1 MHVKANGLS
10 IHVQIDGEGEP
21 LLMIMGIGAQLLHWP
36 QGFVDQLVDRGFQ
49 CIRFD
54 NRDMGLS
61 DRLSGRVDV
70 FKVLSRRILGLA
82 VDAPYTLADMAN
94 DSVGVL
100 DALDIDRAHVLGA
113 SMGGM
118 IAQRIA
124 IDHPTRVASLTS
136 LMSTPGRRRDN
147 LTSVKAARAL
157 LRNPNIT
164 DATSHADSVIDFL
177 EAVGTPGIE
186 RDIPELRRVCAEIYK
201 RGLSPDGF
209 VRQLAAIA
217 SDGDRTRELKAITAP
232 TLVLHGTRDPL
243 ISKAGGEA
251 TASAIPGATYTPLDG
266 MGHDLPPR
274 YWPTVVQAV
283 TKLAMPLA
291 DGRLRA

>member
-1 MHVKANGLS
+1 MHVNANGLS
-10 IHVQIDGEGEP
+10 IHVQVEGEGEP

-36 QGFVDQLVDRGFQ
+36 QGLVDLFVANGFQ

-61 DRLSGRVDV
+61 ERLTGRVDV
-70 FKVLSRRILGLA
+70 ANVLTRRMLGLNI
-82 VDAPYTLADMAN
+82 DAPYTLADMAD

-100 DALDIDRAHVLGA
+100 AALNIDRAHIFGA

-124 IDHPTRVASLTS
+124 INHPQRVKSLTS
-136 LMSTPGRRRDN
+136 LMSTPGRRRDS

-157 LRNPNIT
+157 LKNPNIT
-164 DATSHADSVIDFL
+164 DAKSHADAVIAFL
-177 EAVGTPGIE
+177 DAVGTPGVK
-186 RDIPELRRVCAEIYK
+186 RDVPELRRVCAEIYR

-217 SDGDRTRELKAITAP
+217 ADGDRTRELRLVQAP
-232 TLVLHGTRDPL
+232 TLVLHGSRDPL
-243 ISKAGGEA
+243 ISPAGGQA
-251 TASAIPGATYTPLDG
+251 TADAIPGATYQPLDG
-266 MGHDLPPR
+266 MGHDLPPS
-274 YWPTVVQAV
+274 YWPTIANAV
-283 TKLAMPLA
+283 THHANPLA